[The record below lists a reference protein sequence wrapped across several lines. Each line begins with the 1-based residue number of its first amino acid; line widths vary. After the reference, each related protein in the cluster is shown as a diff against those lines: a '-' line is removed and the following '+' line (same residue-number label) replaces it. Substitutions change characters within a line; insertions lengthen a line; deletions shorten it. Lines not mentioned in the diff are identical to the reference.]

1 MVSWS
6 KLTYSGRLFMCLVI
20 YSVMIVAFILFFQY
34 QREKD
39 FKAELLNTR
48 LQVLNRS
55 LLRQQKEGVIDP
67 GRLDTEDLE
76 GVRISVIDTVGNVIY
91 DNSLDILPE
100 TNHLGRKEI
109 ADAIAYGSGFTLRR
123 HSQSTGQTYFYSA
136 RRGDNGVIVRTAV
149 PYTVSLN
156 SLLEADRGYIWFLG
170 ALTVVMCS
178 IGYVV
183 TSRMGQHVQRLRRFA
198 EKAET
203 GVEIQNM
210 EPFPHDELG
219 DISNNIVRLYASL
232 HKAIAERDREHKAA
246 LHEQREKERIKK
258 QLTNNINH
266 ELKTPVASMQLCL
279 ETLLAHPGMDPAKRK
294 EFLERC
300 LANNSRLRQLLADV
314 SLITRM
320 EDGATSI
327 ECETIDLSAVIHMV
341 VAEREEKAQSKEME
355 IIDEVKEPIYVSGNL
370 SLLESVFFNLIDNA
384 ISYSGGDRVTIS
396 RRDSSSAGTAII
408 TVCDNGCGV
417 EAIHLPRLFERFY
430 RVDKGRSRSAGGTG
444 LGLAIVKNAML
455 FHGGSVSVENICGG
469 GLCFTIT
476 FPTIVSDAHNGGRR
490 KGESA

>member
-1 MVSWS
+1 MGSWY
-6 KLTYSGRLFMCLVI
+6 KLTYSGRLFMWLVI
-20 YSVMIVAFILFFQY
+20 YSVMIVAFILFFQC

-39 FKAELLNTR
+39 FKAEQLNTR
-48 LQVLNRS
+48 LQVLNRG
-55 LLRQQKEGVIDP
+55 LLRQQMSGVIDP
-67 GRLDTEDLE
+67 GLLDTEDLE
-76 GVRISVIDTVGNVIY
+76 GVRISVIDTAGNVIY
-91 DNSLDILPE
+91 DNSLDTLPE
-100 TNHLGRKEI
+100 ANHLGRKEI
-109 ADAIAYGSGFTLRR
+109 ADALAYGSGFTLRR

-136 RRGDNGVIVRTAV
+136 RRGDNGIIVRTAV

-156 SLLEADRGYIWFLG
+156 SLLEADSGYIWFLG

-198 EKAET
+198 ENAEA

-232 HKAIAERDREHKAA
+232 QKAIAERDREHKTA

-279 ETLLAHPGMDPAKRK
+279 ETLLAHPAMDPEKRK

-320 EDGATSI
+320 EDGAASI
-327 ECETIDLSAVIHMV
+327 ECETIDLSAVIRTV
-341 VAEREEKAQSKEME
+341 VSERRESAESKGIE
-355 IIDEVKEPIYVSGNL
+355 IVDEVKGPIGVSGNL
-370 SLLESVFFNLIDNA
+370 SLLESVFFNLVDNA
-384 ISYSGGDRVTIS
+384 ISYSGGDRVTIQ
-396 RRDSSSAGTAII
+396 RRQNAPAGKVVI

-417 EAIHLPRLFERFY
+417 DAVHLPRLFERFY

-444 LGLAIVKNAML
+444 LGLSIVKNAIL
-455 FHGGSVSVENICGG
+455 FHGGSVSVENISGG

-476 FPTIVSDAHNGGRR
+476 LPTIVPETKRGG
-490 KGESA
+490 S